1 MPVGFVVGNVIVGE
15 NSGQANRGHIMYK
28 LSFIS
33 PTDADKPFD
42 IDRRSGS
49 LVVIKGLDREACAEY
64 RLEVRILD
72 TSSNPQSSAV
82 VVKIEVLDVNDNAPK
97 WKEDPLQILVPED
110 SLVGATVWNFSVT
123 DEDAGSNKEVRY
135 GLVSQW
141 PALENAAFAVDSL
154 TGNLIVT
161 SALDYEKTKEFTLV
175 VKATD
180 QAANVSDRLSTSLTV
195 QVPLNANV

>member
-1 MPVGFVVGNVIVGE
+1 MIVGE
-15 NSGQANRGHIMYK
+15 TSGQANRGHIMYK

-33 PTDADKPFD
+33 PADADKPFD

-49 LVVIKGLDREACAEY
+49 LVVIKGLDREVCAEY

-110 SLVGATVWNFSVT
+110 SSVGTTVWNFLAS
-123 DEDAGSNKEVRY
+123 DEDAGPNRELRY

-141 PALENAAFAVDSL
+141 PVLESAAFAVDSL
-154 TGNLIVT
+154 TGNLIIT
-161 SALDYEKTKEFTLV
+161 SPLDYEKIKEFTLV

-180 QAANVSDRLSTSLTV
+180 QAVNASDRLTTSLTV
-195 QVPLNANV
+195 QVCLRLLSR

>member
-1 MPVGFVVGNVIVGE
+1 
-15 NSGQANRGHIMYK
+15 MYK

-33 PTDADKPFD
+33 PTEVERPFD

-49 LVVIKGLDREACAEY
+49 LVVIKELDRELCAEY

-72 TSSNPQSSAV
+72 TSANPQSSAV
-82 VVKIEVLDVNDNAPK
+82 VVKIEILDVNDNAPK
-97 WKEDPLQILVPED
+97 WKTDPLRIVVPED
-110 SLVGATVWNFSVT
+110 SLVGTTVWNFSAT
-123 DEDAGSNKEVRY
+123 DADSGANKELRY

-154 TGNLIVT
+154 TGNLIVIT
-161 SALDYEKTKEFTLV
+161 PLDYEKIKEFTLV

-180 QAANVSDRLSTSLTV
+180 QAANMSERLSTSLTV
-195 QVPLNANV
+195 QVRVIAFTGLSNMRQ